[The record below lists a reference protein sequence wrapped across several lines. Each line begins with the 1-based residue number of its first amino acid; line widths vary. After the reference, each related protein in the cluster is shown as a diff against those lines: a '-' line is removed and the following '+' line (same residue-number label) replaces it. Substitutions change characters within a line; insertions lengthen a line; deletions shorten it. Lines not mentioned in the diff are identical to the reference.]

1 MNYVLNFT
9 LRSLKAKWSVMKSHF
24 STASSV
30 REHCISM
37 RVYGSQQTMNWF
49 WNWFKKCIYSH
60 QVNIRASI
68 RQWSWLSI
76 TITGQACRE
85 QWTSTFRIAM
95 SASGQSLQR
104 IKRMNC
110 SILFQFLNSVESISR
125 WISSQDYLQ
134 QRMKRM
140 QYLMSWTVYQ
150 KNIITS
156 LVLLMIM
163 VQWLKKPWRC
173 WFIEYIDCTA
183 CQLSLSLTEDLN
195 LSQQCENHSANTWEY
210 RSTYQLHFT
219 PKQIVRLNEWTRML
233 RPSYKHTPMRARMIR
248 THGCQWLNLQITTQ
262 TLQQSHCLP
271 SSWTMDFTRE
281 WALNRIQHHM
291 KRLSNVY
298 RHEVLGNWPWRWM
311 RYLHSQSN
319 ILQRLRKQCWDR

>member
-1 MNYVLNFT
+1 
-9 LRSLKAKWSVMKSHF
+9 
-24 STASSV
+24 
-30 REHCISM
+30 
-37 RVYGSQQTMNWF
+37 MNWF

-140 QYLMSWTVYQ
+140 QYSMSWTVYQ

-173 WFIEYIDCTA
+173 WFIEYINCTA
-183 CQLSLSLTEDLN
+183 CQLLLSLTEDLN
-195 LSQQCENHSANTWEY
+195 LSQQCENHSANAWEY